1 MNSNQIKLLLII
13 SIFLLPFIISFLLLD
28 DYTEDKEWETTNYG
42 ELIKPIVPIT
52 NIKINTISNISN
64 TNSFNGKWSLLYYL
78 KNDCLK
84 TCEDNIHLL
93 RQVNTALGKDMDRL
107 QRILMFDENVQYS
120 SEFLTSYP
128 GLIYIYNKPN
138 ILHGLLSSLLEG
150 ESSILLIDPL
160 GNVILKYS
168 EELQGKKL
176 LKDLKNFL
184 SYQGLDNHE
193 L

>member
-13 SIFLLPFIISFLLLD
+13 FIFLLPFIISFLLLD
-28 DYTEDKEWETTNYG
+28 DYAEDKEWETTNYG
-42 ELIKPIVPIT
+42 ELIKPILPIT
-52 NIKINTISNISN
+52 NIKINTESNISN
-64 TNSFNGKWSLLYYL
+64 TNSLNGKWSLLYYL

-84 TCEDNIHLL
+84 TCEENIYLL

-107 QRILMFDENVQYS
+107 QRILMFDENVKYS
-120 SEFLTSYP
+120 LEFLTSYP

-138 ILHGLLSSLLEG
+138 SLHGLLSSLSDG

-176 LKDLKNFL
+176 LKDLKKLLKL
-184 SYQGLDNHE
+184 SRIG
-193 L
+193 

>member
-13 SIFLLPFIISFLLLD
+13 FIFLLPFIISFLLLD
-28 DYTEDKEWETTNYG
+28 DYAEDKEWQTTNYG
-42 ELIKPIVPIT
+42 ELIKPILSIT
-52 NIKINTISNISN
+52 NIKINTASNISN
-64 TNSFNGKWSLLYYL
+64 TNSLNGKWSLLYYL

-84 TCEDNIHLL
+84 TCEENIYLL

-107 QRILMFDENVQYS
+107 QRILMFDENVKYP

-138 ILHGLLSSLLEG
+138 SLHGLLDTMSDG
-150 ESSILLIDPL
+150 KSSILLIDPL
-160 GNVILKYS
+160 GNVILKYT

-176 LKDLKNFL
+176 LKDLKKLLKL
-184 SYQGLDNHE
+184 SRIG
-193 L
+193 

>member
-13 SIFLLPFIISFLLLD
+13 FIFLLPFIISFFLLD
-28 DYTEDKEWETTNYG
+28 DYAEDKEWETTNYG
-42 ELIKPIVPIT
+42 ELIKPILPIT
-52 NIKINTISNISN
+52 NIKINTASNISN
-64 TNSFNGKWSLLYYL
+64 TNSLNGKWSLLYYL

-84 TCEDNIHLL
+84 TCEENIYLL

-107 QRILMFDENVQYS
+107 QRILMFDENVKYS

-138 ILHGLLSSLLEG
+138 SLHGLLSSLSDG

-176 LKDLKNFL
+176 LKDLKKLLKL
-184 SYQGLDNHE
+184 SRIG
-193 L
+193 